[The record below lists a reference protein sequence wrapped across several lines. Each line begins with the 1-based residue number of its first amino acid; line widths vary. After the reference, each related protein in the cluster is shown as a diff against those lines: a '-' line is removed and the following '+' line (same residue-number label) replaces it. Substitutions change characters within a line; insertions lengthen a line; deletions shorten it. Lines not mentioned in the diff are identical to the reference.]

1 MLTGSH
7 LFHWQAKQSVGFCLS
22 AFSTFPA
29 SAGVARSLPLSG
41 SAVKQ
46 NLCRLLYSP
55 CLHNCCHSQDLSSYP
70 SMPRLSW
77 LVKLYGNLT
86 YVRMRPA
93 AIALN
98 YSVKDIRH
106 DVRQIIGASLSEP
119 HTSES
124 NGGFFIYYY
133 YYYIYIY
140 LSAVRTSFRK
150 CRLSSFNP
158 KHCARRSVRA
168 KNRKQCSTIL

>member
-1 MLTGSH
+1 MTHDPCTTGNALLQYHNNPNRARYISCQAFTLTGSH
-7 LFHWQAKQSVGFCLS
+7 LFHCQAKQSVGFCLS

-46 NLCRLLYSP
+46 DLCRLLYSP

-106 DVRQIIGASLSEP
+106 DVRQIIIIIIIDPASC
-119 HTSES
+119 
-124 NGGFFIYYY
+124 G
-133 YYYIYIY
+133 
-140 LSAVRTSFRK
+140 
-150 CRLSSFNP
+150 
-158 KHCARRSVRA
+158 
-168 KNRKQCSTIL
+168 